1 MDDTRRQRGVGGFL
15 PVAVWVYG
23 GAERS
28 ESERFVMS
36 TTKWLYGF
44 DEIDEAQRHV
54 GGDWEAVRGLL
65 GGKGANLADMARLG
79 VPVPPGFVITTEACN
94 AYTASGG
101 TFPEGLWSQVMEAMS
116 QLEAATGKH
125 FGDPERPLLVACR
138 SGARF
143 SMPGMMDTVLDI
155 GLNDDVVDGMIAA
168 TGDERFVLDS
178 YRRLLQMFGSV
189 VLGVS
194 DEAFEAVLRAKR
206 RARRVAND
214 EELAAAD
221 WRDVITSFKS
231 EIGRRAGVP
240 FPEDPVEQLK
250 LATKAVFESW
260 ASKRAHDYRVAAG
273 IAHDLGTAV
282 NIVTMV
288 FGNMGDGCA
297 TGVAMSRDATTGE
310 NRLEGDYLLNAQG
323 EDVVAGIRPTKR
335 IADLADEM
343 PEAAVQFVDIAKR
356 LERHYRDMQDMEF
369 TIEKGRLWLLQTRTG
384 KRTAQAAVRIAV
396 DLADEGLISREEAV
410 LRVSPDQID
419 FFLHPQFAATALE
432 EAEPLTTGL
441 NVSPGA
447 AVGVAAFDPDLAQ
460 RWASEGRDVVLV
472 RPDTKPDD
480 VHGMLAAAG
489 ILTSSGGRTS
499 HAALVARQFGKP
511 AVVGASE
518 IEIDLSARTLWVG
531 RTQIDEGDPISVDG
545 TTGHVYQGRI
555 ETVAPDIDNDWL
567 STLLEWADDI
577 RTLGVRANADDPVEA
592 ARARRYGAAG
602 IGLCRTEHMFFA
614 ADRLPIMQAMITA
627 PTVAERREAIGD
639 LLPLQRTDFLGI
651 FRVMDGLPVIIRLLD
666 PPLHEFLPSFDELS
680 RQIADLRIRL
690 LKAADLAQI
699 DDLVDQMTA
708 TRRLRGR
715 VEDLREANPML
726 GLRGVR
732 LGLQIPDL
740 IRMQTRAIVEA
751 ALDAKAED
759 IDVRAEIMVPLV
771 SHATE
776 MQAARALVA
785 DEMEEIF
792 AERHDSVEHMSIGTM
807 IEVPRAALTAGEIAA
822 HAEFFSFGT
831 NDLTQTTMALSRDDA
846 EAKFLLGYLADQ
858 IVADNPFRTIDEPG
872 VGRLMAMAIDEGRA
886 TRPDLVVG
894 ICGEHGGEPASIA
907 FCQKLGLNYV
917 SCSAYRVPVARL
929 AAAHAELQADSG

>member
-1 MDDTRRQRGVGGFL
+1 
-15 PVAVWVYG
+15 
-23 GAERS
+23 
-28 ESERFVMS
+28 MS
-36 TTKWLYGF
+36 ATKWLYAF
-44 DEIDEAQRHV
+44 DEIDQAQQHV
-54 GGDWEAVRGLL
+54 GGDWDAVRSLL
-65 GGKGANLADMARLG
+65 GGKGANLADMTRLG

-94 AYTASGG
+94 AYTDAGG
-101 TFPEGLWSQVMEAMS
+101 RVPDGLWDQVMEAMS
-116 QLEAATGKH
+116 RLEEATGKR
-125 FGDPERPLLVACR
+125 FGDPDRPLLVACR

-155 GLNDDVVDGMIAA
+155 GLNDKVVEGMIAA

-178 YRRLLQMFGSV
+178 YRRLLQMFGGV
-189 VLGVS
+189 VLGVD
-194 DEAFEAVLRAKR
+194 DESFEAVLRSKR
-206 RARRVAND
+206 RARGVASD
-214 EELAAAD
+214 EELTAAD

-231 EIGRRAGVP
+231 VISRQAGEP
-240 FPEDPVEQLK
+240 FPDEPVEQLK
-250 LATKAVFESW
+250 LATRAVFESW
-260 ASKRAHDYRVAAG
+260 ASRRAHDYREAAG

-282 NIVTMV
+282 NVVTMV

-310 NRLEGDYLLNAQG
+310 DRLEGDYLLNAQG
-323 EDVVAGIRPTKR
+323 EDVVAGIRPTR
-335 IADLADEM
+335 PIADLASEM
-343 PEAAVQFVDIAKR
+343 PEVAHQFADIAKR

-369 TIEKGRLWLLQTRTG
+369 TVEKGRLWLLQTRTG

-396 DLADEGLISREEAV
+396 DLANEGLISREEAV
-410 LRVSPDQID
+410 LRVSADQID
-419 FFLHPQFAATALE
+419 FFLHPQFARAALA

-447 AVGVAAFDPDLAQ
+447 AVGVAAFDPDLAE
-460 RWASEGRDVVLV
+460 RWASEGREVVLV

-531 RTQIDEGDPISVDG
+531 RTQINEGDPISVDG

-555 ETVAPDIDNDWL
+555 ETVAPDIDNEWL
-567 STLLEWADDI
+567 STLLEWADGF

-592 ARARRYGAAG
+592 ERARRYGAYG

-627 PTVAERREAIGD
+627 PTAAERREAIAA
-639 LLPLQRTDFLGI
+639 LLPLQRADFLGM

-680 RQIADLRIRL
+680 EQIADLRIRL
-690 LKAADLAQI
+690 LKAGDLTQV
-699 DDLVDQMTA
+699 DELVDRMTT
-708 TRRLRGR
+708 TRRLRDR

-732 LGLQIPDL
+732 LGLRIPEL

-751 ALDAKAED
+751 ALDAKSEGV
-759 IDVRAEIMVPLV
+759 DVKTEIMVPLV

-776 MQAARALVA
+776 MQAARALIS
-785 DEMEEIF
+785 DEMEEVF
-792 AERHDSVEHMSIGTM
+792 AERHDSVDHISIGTM

-846 EAKFLLGYLADQ
+846 EAKFLLEYLADQ
-858 IVADNPFRTIDEPG
+858 IVDDNPFRTLDERG
-872 VGRLMAMAIDEGRA
+872 VGRLMTMAIEEGRA
-886 TRPDLVVG
+886 TRADLVVG
-894 ICGEHGGEPASIA
+894 ICGEHGGEPDSIA
-907 FCQKLGLNYV
+907 LCQRLGLNYV

-929 AAAHAELQADSG
+929 AAAHAALRSEADGH